1 MQKDVVVSGNTYT
14 GIDTVILKDINSA
27 YVRFNETSDANA
39 QAEDIKNGKSAY
51 IGGTKVSGTHICP
64 VPVLKEKSI
73 SSNGIFEAEADGA
86 DGFSKVTVN
95 VPVSSEASFTT
106 KRVTENGTY
115 NAADDGAD
123 GYSSVTVNVTSGGV
137 TPEGDKVITENGTF
151 DVTDFARVIVDV
163 PAKSETYFKK
173 VFSGTLTE
181 ATKSFK
187 FTTFADGT
195 PLKFTELLIR
205 GAATTNLAAGN
216 IQNLNVY
223 YGWEGDG
230 IYNAYKGIG
239 MIPNFCRPGGTD
251 ISSSE
256 YSLRSELLGTKI
268 NNQYGYGT
276 TDGVSKTELKTSET
290 DLYTQ
295 LAFWSGGGGIFQ
307 PGSWFEVYA
316 R

>member
-39 QAEDIKNGKSAY
+39 QAEDIKKGKSAY
-51 IGGTKVSGTHICP
+51 IGGAKVSGTHVCP

-86 DGFSKVTVN
+86 DGFNKVTVN
-95 VPVSSEASFTT
+95 VPATSEASFAT
-106 KRVTENGTY
+106 KNITENGTY

-123 GYSSVTVNVTSGGV
+123 GYSAVTVNVTSGGV

-163 PAKSETYFKK
+163 PTKNETYFKK
-173 VFSGTLTE
+173 IFAGTLTE
-181 ATKSFK
+181 ETEDFF

-195 PLKFTELLIR
+195 PLRFTELFIR
-205 GAATTNLAAGN
+205 GAATTRLAAGN
-216 IQNLNVY
+216 VQALNVY

-230 IYNAYKGIG
+230 IYNAYMGIG
-239 MIPNFCRPGGTD
+239 IIPNFCQPGGTD
-251 ISSSE
+251 ISSLE
-256 YSLRSELLGTKI
+256 YSLKSELLGTEI
-268 NNQYGYGT
+268 YDQYGYGT
-276 TDGVSKTELKTSET
+276 ADGVSKTELKDSET
-290 DLYTQ
+290 DLFTQ
-295 LAFWSGGGGIFQ
+295 LAFWSGGGAYCQ

>member
-1 MQKDVVVSGNTYT
+1 MADKRISDFPLLDEVSEDDYVLVSSNSNTY
-14 GIDTVILKDINSA
+14 KAKASA
-27 YVRFNETSDANA
+27 FGE
-39 QAEDIKNGKSAY
+39 
-51 IGGTKVSGTHICP
+51 
-64 VPVLKEKSI
+64 
-73 SSNGIFEAEADGA
+73 F
-86 DGFSKVTVN
+86 
-95 VPVSSEASFTT
+95 
-106 KRVTENGTY
+106 
-115 NAADDGAD
+115 
-123 GYSSVTVNVTSGGV
+123 SGGK
-137 TPEGDKVITENGTF
+137 GG
-151 DVTDFARVIVDV
+151 
-163 PAKSETYFKK
+163 YFKK

-195 PLKFTELLIR
+195 PLRFTELLIR

-230 IYNAYKGIG
+230 KYNAYKGIG
-239 MIPNFCRPGGTD
+239 NIENFCRPGGTD

-268 NNQYGYGT
+268 YNQYGFATSG
-276 TDGVSKTELKTSET
+276 GVSKTELKTSET

-295 LAFWSGGGGIFQ
+295 LAFWSGNAGVCQ
-307 PGSWFEVYA
+307 AGSWFEVYA

>member
-1 MQKDVVVSGNTYT
+1 MADKRIIDFPLLDEVSEDDYVLVSSNSNTY
-14 GIDTVILKDINSA
+14 KAKASA
-27 YVRFNETSDANA
+27 FGE
-39 QAEDIKNGKSAY
+39 
-51 IGGTKVSGTHICP
+51 
-64 VPVLKEKSI
+64 
-73 SSNGIFEAEADGA
+73 F
-86 DGFSKVTVN
+86 
-95 VPVSSEASFTT
+95 
-106 KRVTENGTY
+106 
-115 NAADDGAD
+115 
-123 GYSSVTVNVTSGGV
+123 SGGK
-137 TPEGDKVITENGTF
+137 GG
-151 DVTDFARVIVDV
+151 
-163 PAKSETYFKK
+163 YFKK

-230 IYNAYKGIG
+230 KYNAYKAIG
-239 MIPNFCRPGGTD
+239 MIPQFCQPGGTD

-276 TDGVSKTELKTSET
+276 TGGVTKTELKDSET
-290 DLYTQ
+290 DLFTQ